1 MAKRASL
8 KDALKD
14 VAVRLAREAERYVGE
29 RDSTTCVCG
38 HARNEH
44 CGCGTVCLAPQDE
57 AERGKSSYRHC
68 ACDGFTPEADRS
80 GAV

>member
-1 MAKRASL
+1 MARRTSI

-29 RDSTTCVCG
+29 RDTTVCLCA
-38 HARNEH
+38 HARSEH
-44 CGCGTVCLAPQDE
+44 CGCGTVCLAPEDP
-57 AERGKSSYRHC
+57 ADKGKGSYKHC
-68 ACDGFTPEADRS
+68 ACQGFTPETERS